1 MTPHFSLA
9 ELDCKCGCDA
19 PARVLARLA
28 ELAEALEVLREY
40 IGAPI
45 NVISGYRCP
54 KRNVAVGGA
63 PLSRHLYGDAAD
75 IQVDGFTGVQLLEV
89 AEELIAA
96 GTLPEGGL
104 GIYRS
109 KPMTLHYDCRGK
121 RTRWVH

>member
-9 ELDCKCGCDA
+9 ELECRCGCDA
-19 PARVLARLA
+19 PARVLEKLGHLAR
-28 ELAEALEVLREY
+28 ALEVLRAR

-54 KRNVAVGGA
+54 RRNVAVGGA

-75 IQVDGFTGVQLLEV
+75 VQVDGFTGAQLLEV